1 MKYPARVFAFAVV
14 GLFTAGCSDRE
25 AVQPDISQKTAEGG
39 TVVTTLN
46 CIGDVAARTVSC
58 SPSVTNPP
66 GLKLAVI
73 VGGQNGNVKIATGA
87 PAYDAGTL
95 HFTFGTTLHNLMSQA
110 MGTTN
115 GTSATAGGIR
125 IFFSSGPTVTSGSG
139 TASVIGDGVGTFTG
153 PNQPY
158 YDYAPVAGGDGMLA
172 PGETSASKTW
182 TLVVPNNATFSF
194 ILLVYTD
201 VQYPPAPQTL
211 LQRMVSMGGA
221 NAAGFRSAGIV
232 DSTQVNS
239 YPAQIALRAG
249 AVFRVPLVSQPGC
262 PAPVTTFGSVPNA
275 IGSCSLE
282 VPEPPAGTPRNVA
295 VPGTPVAGLLT
306 IPSGTAGT
314 WNNLL
319 LYGAHT
325 QVELMSQVS
334 PTFVLLGAGDEDVLA
349 AVLSGR
355 LGPLSAGADS
365 ALTRASVFTTAYTA
379 VTNAIAASPSLQ
391 GAALVG
397 ILDPLTFD
405 PIVQPGAYFFL
416 ARDAGGRFNSVLV
429 NNNCSPVTALGTPN
443 PLSANLVS
451 FALFADTTATEINCD
466 PASPAG
472 GDYLIDASEI
482 AVIHARVTQ
491 FNATIQGIA
500 TSRGW
505 AFIDPNSVFASGLS
519 AVNGNGRYTEIRK
532 CQLLPTA
539 TTAAQFQT
547 AVLNSC
553 PVTGATAAS
562 PLGGSLFSQD
572 GTTLSV
578 LGQTRLANSVA
589 AAINTK
595 YSTSIPIAP

>member
-1 MKYPARVFAFAVV
+1 MKHPVRKFSFVIA
-14 GLFTAGCSDRE
+14 GLLATGCSDKG
-25 AVQPDISQKTAEGG
+25 AVQPDSSQKIPESG

-46 CIGDVAARTVSC
+46 CIGNVAARTVSC
-58 SPSVTNPP
+58 SPSEVTPS

-73 VGGQNGNVKIATGA
+73 VGGQNGNVKISTGG
-87 PAYDAGTL
+87 PAYDAGTS
-95 HFTFGTTLHNLMSQA
+95 HFTFGATLQNLMSQA
-110 MGTTN
+110 MGSTN
-115 GTSATAGGIR
+115 GVSATAGGIR
-125 IFFSSGPTVTSGSG
+125 IFFSSGPTITSGSG
-139 TASVIGDGVGTFTG
+139 TASVIADGFGTFTG
-153 PNQPY
+153 PNQPF
-158 YDYAPVAGGDGMLA
+158 YDYVPVAGGDGMLA
-172 PGETSASKTW
+172 PGETSATKTW

-211 LQRMVSMGGA
+211 LQRMVAMGGA

-232 DSTQVNS
+232 DSTQITS

-249 AVFRVPLVSQPGC
+249 AVFRVPLVAQPGC
-262 PAPVTTFGSVPNA
+262 PAPVTSFGSVPNA
-275 IGSCSLE
+275 FGSCSLD
-282 VPEPPAGTPRNVA
+282 VPEPPATTAKNVA
-295 VPGTPVAGLLT
+295 VPGSPVAGLLA
-306 IPSGTAGT
+306 IPSGTAGV

-325 QVELMSQVS
+325 QVELMSGVS

-349 AVLSGR
+349 AALAGR
-355 LGPLSAGADS
+355 LGPSSISVDS
-365 ALTRASVFTTAYTA
+365 MLTQASVFSTAYTA
-379 VTNAIAASPSLQ
+379 VTDAIAASPSLQ
-391 GAALVG
+391 GASLVG
-397 ILDPLTFD
+397 VLDPLTFD
-405 PIVQPGAYFFL
+405 PILQPGAYFFL
-416 ARDAGGRFNSVLV
+416 ARDAGGNFAGRPV
-429 NNNCSPVTALGTPN
+429 NANCSPVTALGTPN

-451 FALFADTTATEINCD
+451 FALFADSTISQINCD
-466 PASPAG
+466 PAVQS
-472 GDYLIDASEI
+472 GDYLIDANEAAI
-482 AVIHARVTQ
+482 IHARVAQ

-519 AVNGNGRYTEIRK
+519 ATVSGRYTEIRK

-539 TTAAQFQT
+539 TTAAQFQA

-553 PVTGATAAS
+553 PVSGATAAS

-595 YSTSIPIAP
+595 YGTSIPIAP